1 MKKYFPF
8 LVMLLLGTSLIYF
21 WRTPSPHPDMTPP
34 APPTSPKSAP
44 LPEMKTTPPA
54 QPKPESALETNPLPK
69 SPIHPDEFSFE
80 AKRGESYVIE
90 INLEGNWEDG
100 DVTLLAQGPQEKL
113 LAQSLALARTVQ
125 SERFEILTT
134 GTHLLRLSFETR
146 PSPTYT
152 INLKK
157 VPTQNT
163 FRPILKF

>member
-8 LVMLLLGTSLIYF
+8 LALLLLGSTLLYF
-21 WRTPSPHPDMTPP
+21 WRASSRPNMTPP
-34 APPTSPKSAP
+34 APSVSPEAAP
-44 LPEMKTTPPA
+44 LPEVKTAPPP
-54 QPKPESALETNPLPK
+54 QPNPERILENPLPQ
-69 SPIHPDEFSFE
+69 SPIHPNEFSFE
-80 AKRGESYVIE
+80 AKRGESYVVE